1 VVIPFSASLLMN
13 ELRIILNKKQTF
25 YLKILKIAD
34 FVQMLDIRAKKSS
47 KQVSNIYIFAF
58 LKV

>member
-1 VVIPFSASLLMN
+1 MN